1 VKVVA
6 GSLSLA
12 LLGGCG
18 TLVLGTAP
26 AGGYDPG
33 DGRSH
38 EQFMADARISEAV
51 TSRLV
56 HDAVV
61 DAMDIRV
68 STFRGVV
75 TLRGTVSGP
84 RIAQRAVNLAR
95 GVPGVRRVTSEL
107 SVAR

>member
-1 VKVVA
+1 MKVVA

-26 AGGYDPG
+26 SGGYDPA

-38 EQFMADARISEAV
+38 EQFMADANISEAV

-56 HDAVV
+56 HDATV

-68 STFRGVV
+68 STYRGVV
-75 TLRGTVSGP
+75 TLHGTVSGSQVA
-84 RIAQRAVNLAR
+84 RRAVTLAR
-95 GVPGVRRVTSEL
+95 GVPGVRRVVSDLT
-107 SVAR
+107 VAH